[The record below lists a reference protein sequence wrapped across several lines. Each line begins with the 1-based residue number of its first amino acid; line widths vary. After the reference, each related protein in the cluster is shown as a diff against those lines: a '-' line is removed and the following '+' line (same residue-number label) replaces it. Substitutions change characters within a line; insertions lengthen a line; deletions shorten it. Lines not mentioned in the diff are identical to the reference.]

1 VLKNASLLTKVEA
14 ALAAL
19 SAVLGVVT
27 LFWRD
32 WIEVTGWD
40 PDNHSGSAE
49 WFIAGAL
56 ILAAICLAAL
66 ARVGAQRTAPSAHHS
81 PA

>member
-14 ALAAL
+14 TLAAL
-19 SAVLGVVT
+19 SAILGVVT

-40 PDNHSGSAE
+40 PDNHSGSVE
-49 WFIAGAL
+49 WYIAGGL

-66 ARVGAQRTAPSAHHS
+66 ARVEYQRTAPQAHHS